1 MDGFSEGFEFYLSHI
16 ADFAGVTIGVD
27 YVNSVNSEIDAF
39 LNSVSLF
46 KGCNT
51 SIDTLKGDLAEFW
64 HAGTFNMNAA
74 ARGSSH
80 RVQVDRSHDYGSA
93 DITGKNFKASY
104 GLKYYKSGAES
115 AKEQAISIFEKYKR
129 YISKGGKESLEEY
142 LQKRGF
148 QDDTILHDPLYTGQL
163 RVIPSDQMKK
173 AIEWLEKKIAK
184 EMNSRP
190 EQVARY
196 KETLQLLRSCVS
208 DNEGNASIPLKEE
221 DAKKLAKLAKEGDI
235 DPKEFGLTTQELIR
249 FEYLLKQSFKAG
261 LTAATIS
268 AVLRITPE
276 LFNVIKFL
284 IENGELDESEF
295 KHIGFSALSGAAE
308 GFVRGSISAAITT
321 AFQAG
326 LLGSALK
333 SVDPSVVGAV
343 TVIAMDALKNA
354 YKVSTGEMTRYEMAN
369 ELIRGMFVS
378 TCALIGAGITQSI
391 IEVPVLGFMIG
402 SFAGSLAGTYA
413 YSAVYQPVISFCI
426 DTGFTMFGL
435 VKQDYRLPK
444 DVLREIGVKVFEYEK
459 FEYKK
464 FEPIRFQ
471 YRRFNYKR
479 FEPIRMNVVFLR
491 RGVIGVNEIGYL

>member
-1 MDGFSEGFEFYLSHI
+1 MDGFSEGYRFFINHA
-16 ADFAGVTIGVD
+16 ADFSGVTISVD
-27 YVNSVNSEIDAF
+27 YVNSVSSEIEAF
-39 LNSVSLF
+39 LNDISRF
-46 KGCNT
+46 KGFNT
-51 SIDTLKGDLAEFW
+51 SADALKGDVAEFW

-80 RVQVDRSHDYGSA
+80 RVQVDRSHEFGSA

-104 GLKYYKSGAES
+104 GLKYYKTGHDS
-115 AKEQAISIFEKYKR
+115 AKQQAISVFEKYSK
-129 YISKGGKESLEEY
+129 YIKTGGKESLVEY
-142 LQKRGF
+142 LNNRGY
-148 QDDTILHDPLYTGQL
+148 QDESIIHDPVYSGQI
-163 RVIPSDQMKK
+163 RVIPANQMKS
-173 AIEWLEKKIAK
+173 AIEWLEKKIA
-184 EMNSRP
+184 EEANSRP
-190 EQVARY
+190 EQVIRY
-196 KETLQLLRSCVS
+196 KETLNMLRERVS
-208 DNEGNASIPLKEE
+208 DNKGNASIPLKEE
-221 DAKKLAKLAKEGDI
+221 DAKRLAKLAKEGEV
-235 DPKEFGLTTQELIR
+235 DPEEFGLTTQELIG
-249 FEYLLKQSFKAG
+249 FEYLLKQAFKAG

-295 KHIGFSALSGAAE
+295 KHIGFSALRGAAE

-378 TCALIGAGITQSI
+378 TCALIGAGVTQSI